1 MYFLHHFSSLEMQH
15 RDATRHRVEAYPINP
30 NKLKD
35 VLNLLLILTLTFCY
49 IYQASCL
56 SERVLRNLAKV
67 FNWEA
72 LATRKGLI
80 NLMGLKA

>member
-1 MYFLHHFSSLEMQH
+1 MQH
-15 RDATRHRVEAYPINP
+15 RDATGHRVEAYPINP

-49 IYQASCL
+49 IYQTGCL

-72 LATRKGLI
+72 LARKGLI